1 MPDIRTLTEGYVA
14 AFDARDIDAVAG
26 YFAPDFALTDPEVTG
41 LTPKSAARD
50 YVEGL
55 FAANET
61 VSFIAHHIVVE
72 GTTSVIH
79 FQLTL
84 GTTVLDGVDLI
95 TWEGEQMSTMHAYLT
110 PRA

>member
-1 MPDIRTLTEGYVA
+1 MPDIRALTEGYVA
-14 AFDARDIDAVAG
+14 AFDSRDTDAVAG
-26 YFAPDFALTDPEVTG
+26 YFAPNFALTDPEVTN

-50 YVEGL
+50 YVGGL

-61 VSFIAHHIVVE
+61 LSFVAHRIVVE
-72 GTTSVIH
+72 GSTSVIH

-95 TWEGEQMSTMHAYLT
+95 TWQGEQMSTMHAY
-110 PRA
+110 